1 VLSLSLSLSLSVAY
15 QSRSSCLNNADGSAK
30 FSFGSSACVLVGCYG
45 PVAANARD
53 EQTDQAVLEV
63 STASSAQQSGIYDT
77 ELELFVKGCAEHVV
91 LRAAHPRT
99 AVVLSS
105 QVFGGDGSTL
115 AAAVNAAC
123 LALLD
128 ASVPMRSLV
137 VAVCCAVLD
146 DGSVLLDP
154 TAAEES
160 AARGLLTVAF
170 DSTLSGIVLTH
181 AAGVI
186 ETEQFFECCE
196 LARKACSRLLAFVR
210 ATQQKHF
217 EPARE

>member
-1 VLSLSLSLSLSVAY
+1 MIEV
-15 QSRSSCLNNADGSAK
+15 
-30 FSFGSSACVLVGCYG
+30 SSASSGH
-45 PVAANARD
+45 AR
-53 EQTDQAVLEV
+53 
-63 STASSAQQSGIYDT
+63 GIYDT

-99 AVVLSS
+99 AVVLSC

-137 VAVCCAVLD
+137 VAVCCAVMR

-154 TAAEES
+154 TSDEES
-160 AARGLLTVAF
+160 AATGLITLAF
-170 DSTLSGIVLTH
+170 DSSLTGAVLTH
-181 AAGVI
+181 ATGVI
-186 ETEQFFECCE
+186 DTERFFECFE

-210 ATQQKHF
+210 ATEQKHF
-217 EPARE
+217 EPAAV